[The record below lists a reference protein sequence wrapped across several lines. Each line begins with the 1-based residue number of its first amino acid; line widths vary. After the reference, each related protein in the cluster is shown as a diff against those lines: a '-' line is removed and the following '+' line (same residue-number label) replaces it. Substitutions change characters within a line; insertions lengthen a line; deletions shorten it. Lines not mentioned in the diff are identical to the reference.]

1 MAKLNIK
8 ELYDKYLWEKC
19 WITLFYKRIYKG
31 MPIDEAIKP
40 VRKSWNGVRSKLY
53 SEELERY
60 YKQPEPKPDKAK
72 FYGRLFKWYSKEEA
86 IKEKL
91 VLKTRKKKKPKL
103 TPAYVRTYTPVINN
117 KDHFD
122 IRITYRK
129 EEAEVIRKAY
139 RNLIED
145 LERTIVEDEAEAKS
159 LQSRIKELKQEYF
172 IFNNYNNEWM

>member
-1 MAKLNIK
+1 MVIFQLLTIA
-8 ELYDKYLWEKC
+8 
-19 WITLFYKRIYKG
+19 
-31 MPIDEAIKP
+31 M
-40 VRKSWNGVRSKLY
+40 
-53 SEELERY
+53 
-60 YKQPEPKPDKAK
+60 
-72 FYGRLFKWYSKEEA
+72 
-86 IKEKL
+86 
-91 VLKTRKKKKPKL
+91 RKKKKPKL

-172 IFNNYNNEWM
+172 IFNNYNNE